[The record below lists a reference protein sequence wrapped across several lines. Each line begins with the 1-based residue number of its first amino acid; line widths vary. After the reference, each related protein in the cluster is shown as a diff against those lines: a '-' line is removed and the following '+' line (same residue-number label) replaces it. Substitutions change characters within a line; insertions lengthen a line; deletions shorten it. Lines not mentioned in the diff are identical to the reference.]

1 MIDFA
6 FTVENFEYWLLIMVR
21 ISCFVFIAPFL
32 GQDGVPSQT
41 KIGLSIF
48 ISLILYGVVSRP
60 ELEYQSV
67 VGYAVV
73 VIKEGITGLL
83 IGLAANICN
92 SIVLFAGRLIDMQIG
107 LAMAQ
112 EYNPLTQMTESI
124 TGNFYNYLVML
135 MFLSTGMYQYVIRAV
150 CDSYQLIPIN
160 GQVFQWEYLA
170 EGFISYMSN
179 LVSIGFRITLPVFAC
194 MTLLNCMLGVMSK
207 VAPQMH
213 MFSVGMQLK
222 VLLGLA
228 ALFLAITLIPGVADS
243 IAKEMRRMVVYM
255 VKGMY
260 TGG

>member
-92 SIVLFAGRLIDMQIG
+92 SIVLFAGTLIDMQIG
-107 LAMAQ
+107 LSMAQ
-112 EYNPLTQMTESI
+112 EYNPLTQMNESI

-135 MFLSTGMYQYVIRAV
+135 MMLASNMYSYVIRAL
-150 CDSYQLIPIN
+150 CDSYQLVPIN
-160 GQVFQWEYLA
+160 GQVFQWDHLLV
-170 EGFISYMSN
+170 GFTNYMSS
-179 LVSIGFRITLPVFAC
+179 LITVGFRITLPVFAC
-194 MTLLNCMLGVMSK
+194 MMILNCVLGIMAK
-207 VAPQMH
+207 VAPQMN
-213 MFSVGMQLK
+213 MFAVGMQMK
-222 VLLGLA
+222 VLIGLVVLYL
-228 ALFLAITLIPGVADS
+228 ALTLIPGVAD
-243 IAKEMRRMVVYM
+243 AVAQEMKKLVVHM
-255 VKGMY
+255 IKGMY
-260 TGG
+260 LDG